1 MAIPGNEMIVV
12 IGASAGGVEA
22 LRLVTRALPRAL
34 PAVVIV
40 VLHVSPHHP
49 SLLPALLAR
58 RCAIPVQS
66 AGDGD
71 VIEAGTVYVAPPD
84 SHLIVRGD
92 RLLLTHTPLV
102 NYCRPSIDLL
112 FQSVAEEHSPDVLAV
127 ILSGTGVDGA
137 AGVRAVK
144 KHGGM
149 VICEDPRT
157 AAHAGMPA
165 AAIATRCVDRVL
177 PVSDIGDAIVE
188 AVIAVKAR

>member
-22 LRLVTRALPRAL
+22 LLLVTRALPRAL

-112 FQSVAEEHSPDVLAV
+112 FQSSRKSTARTSSP
-127 ILSGTGVDGA
+127 SSC
-137 AGVRAVK
+137 RAPAWMAPRGCARSRSM
-144 KHGGM
+144 GGW
-149 VICEDPRT
+149 
-157 AAHAGMPA
+157 
-165 AAIATRCVDRVL
+165 
-177 PVSDIGDAIVE
+177 
-188 AVIAVKAR
+188 